1 MTKYIEIYNGIKEKI
16 NNNYYNANDMLP
28 SGQELS
34 NEYNCSILT
43 VTKALDMLV
52 NEGFIV
58 RKRGLGTF
66 VKKIINNEDE
76 KVKISGFNG
85 YYKTSRDLLR
95 KDITSIVEKFDIIK
109 SDENIASNLNINV
122 GDFVYYII
130 RVRLYKGEPR
140 IVEYTWMPINIIKGL
155 EIKHLENS
163 IYYYITKELK
173 LKIQSAHVSINAKRP
188 NEIEKKYFNMNDT
201 DFVCEIEQI
210 AYLDSSEI
218 FEYSLSHHIPK
229 YFDFKTNIIKELY

>member
-140 IVEYTWMPINIIKGL
+140 IVEYTCMPINIIKGL

>member
-1 MTKYIEIYNGIKEKI
+1 MNKYIEIYNGIKEKI

-218 FEYSLSHHIPK
+218 FEYSLSHHIPQ
-229 YFDFKTNIIKELY
+229 YFEFKTNIIKELY